1 MRLRKGNKVEIR
13 GNADGLSVEW
23 CCARIISGDG
33 HTYSVQYDCSS
44 TTSEASIER
53 VSRKAIRPCPP
64 LIKGIESW
72 AANDHVEVYIAGSW
86 RAATV
91 LKVIGGDFYLVRL
104 WVSCKEF
111 NVLKVNMRA
120 RQSWQNGQWV
130 VMSKGSG
137 MSGDVMSSRYLISN
151 SYKDQP
157 ENQCRNIFSPG
168 LDASGLQ
175 ESRLASSSTLKRMS
189 PYDSSVIEAYP
200 RKLRDVENMGV
211 CERFKAVATAPLL
224 QKVDA
229 VAYPQNIMGEK
240 CMHTSYTNGANQYYE
255 TGKENPCN
263 VSTHFLERIEEPDY
277 SCSDQSSVGSC
288 SVISSNSN
296 KFSSDTLAGSCQD
309 EDSLCSDAE
318 SLDVEPV
325 NEGCSTSFEEVVAE
339 RIHRASVGGLHAL
352 LPMANMCYIRVV
364 NHTGFLSHG
373 LPMMHKQMCGVL
385 TWQQIA
391 AAIVLCG
398 CYSRLSITACQLPCL
413 VLVCVMCCAIP
424 ISQSSVFT
432 APCTPLFCLK
442 KEHHCFALCCPTAID
457 LLIMP

>member
-200 RKLRDVENMGV
+200 RKLRDVENMGG

-352 LPMANMCYIRVV
+352 LPMAKVV

-432 APCTPLFCLK
+432 APCAPLFCLK